1 MMPLEIRLSAFQ
13 VARICWG
20 YFMTAALFTRP
31 PRGLRL
37 VFSLNRDRL
46 LYGATIT
53 LALWLG
59 AETGRY
65 LFF

>member
-1 MMPLEIRLSAFQ
+1 
-13 VARICWG
+13 
-20 YFMTAALFTRP
+20 MTAASFIRP

-37 VFSLNRDRL
+37 VFSLNRDRF

>member
-1 MMPLEIRLSAFQ
+1 
-13 VARICWG
+13 
-20 YFMTAALFTRP
+20 MTAALLIRP
-31 PRGLRL
+31 TRGLRL
-37 VFSLNRDRL
+37 AFSLNRDRL

-59 AETGRY
+59 AEAGRY